1 MVSYWLIVP
10 QSKQAFIYR
19 KDGSVDILKSF
30 DEKLSGENVLPG
42 FVFELHNLKLTH
54 WPSKFKANS
63 NLRGLIPYFIT
74 DYISNNILCSNFD
87 SITLLI

>member
-42 FVFELHNLKLTH
+42 FVFELHNLKLNN
-54 WPSKFKANS
+54 KEKAKA
-63 NLRGLIPYFIT
+63 IPTVPMIEVQQ
-74 DYISNNILCSNFD
+74 
-87 SITLLI
+87 

>member
-42 FVFELHNLKLTH
+42 FVFELNNLK
-54 WPSKFKANS
+54 
-63 NLRGLIPYFIT
+63 
-74 DYISNNILCSNFD
+74 
-87 SITLLI
+87 